1 MRTES
6 DPMDATQARDRE
18 PWIPTL
24 SNRRQALRWLG
35 LGAVSPLALAGC
47 GGGGSDTTATTVAT
61 TTTTNTSGT
70 SASSSAT
77 TGTATTATASTSPTA
92 TTSSTSPWVWASTG
106 SVTTA
111 KIQVMAD
118 FVQVIASGTV
128 TYAFHDR
135 ITSTT
140 TDPVTGT
147 TTDSST
153 SSSLVPYWM
162 GKYLVT
168 NANWKAF
175 LNAMG
180 SSYTP
185 SSYWSN
191 GGYPGG
197 KEDHPVLFI
206 SYTAAKAYCA
216 WLGTQISGYVFY
228 VPTEAE
234 WEYAALGNNTG
245 YSFPWGAS
253 ANISYASG
261 TGVLSTPYNCNAVC
275 AQYVLNSGYFSTLT
289 YYNDSTVTTLSDGTT
304 ALTNDTAPLGKVL
317 SMNSTGGVS
326 GWQYDSSTNKTWA
339 DFANSDTFDILVHT
353 YGGYTTAVGAYPGGQ
368 SWCGCFDMAGNA
380 YEWTSTI
387 NTATNG
393 GEAGTNVNAIK
404 GGSWYATSNS
414 AKSSGRGEGRAPSGG
429 YHSVGFRVAARTV

>member
-1 MRTES
+1 MRTEAHTLNAS
-6 DPMDATQARDRE
+6 PVPDADPCV
-18 PWIPTL
+18 PTR

-35 LGAVSPLALAGC
+35 LGAVSPMALVGC
-47 GGGGSDTTATTVAT
+47 GGGGSDSTATAVSTATSSTTSTTATSTSST
-61 TTTTNTSGT
+61 TGTTG
-70 SASSSAT
+70 T
-77 TGTATTATASTSPTA
+77 TGTA
-92 TTSSTSPWVWASTG
+92 SSASPWVWASTG

-111 KIQVMAD
+111 KTQVMAD

-128 TYAFHDR
+128 NYAFHDS
-135 ITSTT
+135 IASTT

-147 TTDSST
+147 TTDSTS
-153 SSSLVPYWM
+153 SSSLVPYLM
-162 GKYLVT
+162 GKYQVT

-206 SYTAAKAYCA
+206 SYTAAQAYCA
-216 WLGTQISGYVFY
+216 WLGTQITGYVFY

-253 ANISYASG
+253 AAISYASG
-261 TGVLSTPYNCNAVC
+261 TGTLSTLYNCNAVC
-275 AQYVLNSGYFSTLT
+275 TQYVLNSGYFSTLT
-289 YYNDSTVTTLSDGTT
+289 YYNDSVVTTLSDGTT
-304 ALTNDTAPLGKVL
+304 ALTNDTAPLSKVL
-317 SMNSTGGVS
+317 SMNSTGGVT
-326 GWQYDSSTNKTWA
+326 GWQYDSSANKTWA
-339 DFANSDTFDILVHT
+339 DFANSDTFDLLVHT
-353 YGGYTTAVGAYPGGQ
+353 YGGYTTPVGAYAGGK

-380 YEWTSTI
+380 YEWTSTV

-393 GEAGTNVNAIK
+393 GEAGTRVNVIK

-414 AKSSGRGEGRAPSGG
+414 AKSSGRGEGRAPGGG
-429 YHSVGFRVAARTV
+429 YHSVGFRVAARAL